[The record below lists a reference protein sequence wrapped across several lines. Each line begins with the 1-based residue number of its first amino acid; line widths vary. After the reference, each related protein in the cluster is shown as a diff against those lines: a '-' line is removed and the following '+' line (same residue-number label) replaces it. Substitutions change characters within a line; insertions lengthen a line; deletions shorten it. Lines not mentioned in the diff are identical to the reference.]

1 MKIQN
6 KRPLF
11 KNKILIEGSVLLL
24 VGPLGTFFSRLSI
37 YLEKN
42 NVKTYKIIF
51 PLYEYGFSK
60 KSKIIYRDEISEFKE
75 FLEEVII
82 KKKIKH
88 IFMYGNVLI
97 PHKQALTLCDELE
110 RKGYLVNTHIFELG
124 YLRPNFVTLEDKGV
138 NYTSS
143 FIKNRDFYEKQ
154 SSYESFPVPVNQGFR
169 IRKIWKLISFVNH
182 SFKSYKIVEFEHK
195 LQPKP
200 IYLWFQ
206 LKGLFLKFFYKIIE
220 KKLKINSFSTC
231 PFYLVILQVETD
243 SQILKGSKFENNNE
257 FIYKVIKNF
266 ADAKLKNTKLVFK
279 HHPRDRGYNNYL
291 KLIVNTSRE
300 FNIIEKVDYIH
311 DFPLSKIFRNNFCKG
326 TVLINSTVGYQSLFH
341 SVPIKALGI
350 APYNFEGLSDQKN
363 LVSFFKNPKKV
374 NQLLFNK
381 FYKYILEYSQING
394 NFDGYFPFESVF
406 VFMNKQLF
414 VK

>member
-206 LKGLFLKFFYKIIE
+206 LKGFFLKFLYKIIE
-220 KKLKINSFSTC
+220 KKLKIISFSTG

-243 SQILKGSKFENNNE
+243 SQIYKGSDFKNIRD
-257 FIYKVIKNF
+257 FIHKVIQDF
-266 ADAKLKNTKLVFK
+266 SRVKLQKTKLVFK
-279 HHPRDRGYNNYL
+279 HHPRDRGYNNYQSFIFEVS
-291 KLIVNTSRE
+291 KK
-300 FNIIEKVDYIH
+300 FNVSDKVFYVH
-311 DFPLSKIFRNNFCKG
+311 DFPLSKIAKRVFKSAISAASFCLAAVVLADCDFLETGFTPVNRCIICCCPLRIFNNWTSC
-326 TVLINSTVGYQSLFH
+326 VL
-341 SVPIKALGI
+341 
-350 APYNFEGLSDQKN
+350 
-363 LVSFFKNPKKV
+363 
-374 NQLLFNK
+374 
-381 FYKYILEYSQING
+381 
-394 NFDGYFPFESVF
+394 
-406 VFMNKQLF
+406 
-414 VK
+414 